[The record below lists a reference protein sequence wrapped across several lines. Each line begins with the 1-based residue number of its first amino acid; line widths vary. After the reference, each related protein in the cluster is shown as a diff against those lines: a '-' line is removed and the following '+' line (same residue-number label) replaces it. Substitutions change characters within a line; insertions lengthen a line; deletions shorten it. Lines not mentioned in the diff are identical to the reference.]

1 MKTFNANQITILM
14 LLLIFP
20 MAGCQAINFG
30 KKMDQPVA
38 KKLPNIANMAKEK
51 LAPNRILANQSNPNR
66 MVIIWKDAV
75 VRSGDGQTKKGFGGR
90 VYFYGKGEVPI
101 QVDGQMVVYGYDDTT
116 EHSSTTPERKYVFAQ
131 DSFQNHYDPSE
142 LGPSYSLWIPWDEV
156 QATEKTICLMP
167 FFETAGGIQLSAGM
181 SEITLP
187 GRKPDIETIEKTT
200 APAVSPTAATTHNGQ
215 TPYDDSRVVLAS
227 GIETVERTQVPAE
240 SRQPQPDS
248 ITQRRVHTIAIPKS
262 LETRIS
268 NSPAKSLP
276 ALQNPKQDDK
286 LRQAMKQ
293 LVDDRFDR
301 LQAQQATNNQN
312 QNTEQPAATRRP
324 APAGTM
330 RSSERTAVFGA
341 PAPFRRTASQ
351 LGPNQ

>member
-1 MKTFNANQITILM
+1 MM

-30 KKMDQPVA
+30 KKTDQPVA
-38 KKLPNIANMAKEK
+38 KKLPNIANAAKEK
-51 LAPNRILANQSNPNR
+51 MAPNRILANNSTPNR

-90 VYFYGKGEVPI
+90 VYFYDKGEDPI
-101 QVDGQMVVYGYDDTT
+101 QVDGQMIVYGYDDTT
-116 EHSSTTPERKYVFAQ
+116 KHSSTTPERKYVFAQ

-181 SEITLP
+181 SEILLP

-200 APAVSPTAATTHNGQ
+200 APAMLPETAATTHTRQAPIDN
-215 TPYDDSRVVLAS
+215 SRVALAS
-227 GIETVERTQVPAE
+227 GIESVDTQPGQSV
-240 SRQPQPDS
+240 SGQPQSDS
-248 ITQRRVHTIAIPKS
+248 MTQHRIHTIELPKS

-268 NSPAKSLP
+268 SSPATTFPNNQK
-276 ALQNPKQDDK
+276 PKEDTK
-286 LRQAMKQ
+286 LREAMKQ

-301 LQAQQATNNQN
+301 LKVLQAANNQN
-312 QNTEQPAATRRP
+312 NTEQTQATRRP

-330 RSSERTAVFGA
+330 RGSERTPVFGA
-341 PAPFRRTASQ
+341 PAPFQRTASQ